1 MQRLENEKNLTLDPI
16 SYKDKRSN
24 EILTP
29 YIRFSTLSFLPLGQ
43 DWPEGIAIG
52 AVRGGV
58 VGGRCV
64 LMFSWKP

>member
-16 SYKDKRSN
+16 SYKDKRGN

-52 AVRGGV
+52 AVRGGW
-58 VGGRCV
+58 GGRCV
-64 LMFSWKP
+64 LMFSRKP